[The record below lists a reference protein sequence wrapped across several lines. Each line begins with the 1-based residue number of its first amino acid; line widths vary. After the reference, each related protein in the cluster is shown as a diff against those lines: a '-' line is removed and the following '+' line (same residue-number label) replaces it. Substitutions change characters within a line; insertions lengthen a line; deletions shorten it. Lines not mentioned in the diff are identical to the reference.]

1 MADLPART
9 LPAVT
14 PRAGRPLYLVA
25 RDAIR
30 DAIDAGD
37 FEPGQRMPSTADV
50 SRQLRVSLV
59 TAHRALHELVG
70 DGLLY
75 RSQGRGTF
83 VRPGGGEGA
92 APRASG
98 RVGLVFDPDSSLA
111 DHYHSQVLEGVRR
124 GAQQLH
130 VDLILL
136 RLGEDVR
143 GECDGFLYLNPLPGQ
158 LADLSRRSQRPCVVV
173 GARGDARGVAA
184 VDTDNGDLADQAV
197 DHLVRLGHT
206 RIGYVGGG
214 EGPLATS
221 NGRDRWRGFVD
232 ACERRSLAVESHNV
246 LQANTWRLNQGE
258 RLRLTAMLAG
268 AARPTAL
275 FAAGYYYALDA
286 YAAAEDA
293 KLQIPEEL
301 SVVGVDDP
309 PSAEHLSPS
318 LTTLRQPLVQ
328 LGHAAVALLAE
339 RVNPTAQ
346 DDPAA
351 DQDAGRTLRARL
363 VARRSSGPSPG

>member
-1 MADLPART
+1 MSNPRT
-9 LPAVT
+9 LPPVK
-14 PRAGRPLYLVA
+14 PRPGRPLYLVA
-25 RDAIR
+25 RDTIR
-30 DAIDAGD
+30 DAIDAGE
-37 FEPGQRMPSTADV
+37 FEPGQRMPSTAAV

-70 DGLLY
+70 DGLLH

-83 VRPGGGEGA
+83 VRPAGGAGA
-92 APRASG
+92 ARRASG

-143 GECDGFLYLNPLPGQ
+143 GECDGFLYLNPLPSQ
-158 LADLSRRSQRPCVVV
+158 LADVSKRAPKPCVVI
-173 GARGDARGVAA
+173 GAHGTARGVAA
-184 VDTDNGDLADQAV
+184 VDTDNADLVEQAI
-197 DHLVRLGHT
+197 DHLARLGHR
-206 RIGYVGGG
+206 RIGYIGGV

-221 NGRDRWRGFVD
+221 NARDRWQGFVG
-232 ACERRSLAVESHNV
+232 ACRRRNLTVDPGHV
-246 LQANTWRLNQGE
+246 LPARTWRLDREE
-258 RLRLTAMLAG
+258 RLRLTAMLG
-268 AARPTAL
+268 GPNPPTAL

-286 YAAAEDA
+286 YAAAEEA
-293 KLQIPEEL
+293 GLQVPEEL

-339 RVNPTAQ
+339 RVSPSDREPE
-346 DDPAA
+346 DDG
-351 DQDAGRTLRARL
+351 GRTLRARL
-363 VARRSSGPSPG
+363 IPRRSTGPAPA